1 MHVVPEKEG
10 DDPAISRRG
19 RKSSRHRP
27 PPRADEHRDLK
38 RKHQQCCPSSSDG
51 GEHVECLPPPRE
63 RGRHGL
69 FDECAWF
76 DTTAVGAGR
85 VAGWIPGWGPAP
97 DSLFPVRVRCWP
109 KLRGDSVTSGPAPST
124 PWPRPA
130 KLGGVAASKR
140 KCCSRR
146 EDGSAKRESATRES
160 AKRESAKRESAKRES
175 AKRESA
181 KRESAKRKS
190 AKCPLLRG
198 STSRA
203 QTEFWAGG
211 AHHISRQVQGVRI
224 RRPIGTATRGGTH
237 STYTQ
242 QCTQQ
247 YTQR

>member
-160 AKRESAKRESAKRES
+160 AKRESAKR
-175 AKRESA
+175 
-181 KRESAKRKS
+181 KS